1 VRFIARAA
9 ADTFPATLSQGPG
22 DHPSWLIDYSIA
34 SIGTVVSQS
43 LWSPRSNSDARQ
55 YVADAP
61 LQLPIF
67 FNQRDSD
74 GILGISLDDAANG
87 RCQNLRDANMQ
98 AHLGGKYTTYIRILV
113 CSRRPRVVAC
123 DMF

>member
-1 VRFIARAA
+1 MQDPNGHTR
-9 ADTFPATLSQGPG
+9 
-22 DHPSWLIDYSIA
+22 WLIDHGVA
-34 SIGTVVSQS
+34 SIGTVVPQS

-67 FNQRDSD
+67 FVQEDSN

-87 RCQNLRDANMQ
+87 RCQTLRDTRTQ
-98 AHLGGKYTTYIRILV
+98 AHLGGKSTTHIRILV
-113 CSRRPRVVAC
+113 CIRQPRIVAC